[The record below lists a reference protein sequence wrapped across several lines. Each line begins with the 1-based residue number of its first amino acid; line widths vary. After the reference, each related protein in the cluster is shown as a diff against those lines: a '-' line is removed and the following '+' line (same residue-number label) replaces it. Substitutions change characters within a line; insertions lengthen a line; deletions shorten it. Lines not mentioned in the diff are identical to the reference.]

1 MTQTQQHPIS
11 AARARAAAQSILDKL
26 DGAHAVLLATVDGFP
41 IADAKQRD
49 VDIERMAA
57 IVSSFAALGEA
68 ASRETAI
75 GRPRCLVIESTE
87 GRLVTR
93 SVRLQGSAVVLA
105 VLADTRA
112 ALGLVWAQLR
122 QAESEL
128 AAA

>member
-1 MTQTQQHPIS
+1 MPNPAQPLS
-11 AARARAAAQSILDKL
+11 ASAARAAAQAILDNV
-26 DGAHAVLLATVDGFP
+26 DGSHAVLVATIDGFP
-41 IADAKQRD
+41 IADARRRE
-49 VDIERMAA
+49 VDIERIAA

-75 GRPRCLVIESTE
+75 GQPRCLVIESTE

-93 SVRLQGSAVVLA
+93 CVTLPGGVVVLA
-105 VLADTRA
+105 VLADVRA

-122 QAESEL
+122 HAESQL

>member
-1 MTQTQQHPIS
+1 MTQTQQQPIS

-26 DGAHAVLLATVDGFP
+26 DGAHAVLVATVDGFP
-41 IADAKQRD
+41 IADARQRH

-75 GRPRCLVIESTE
+75 GQPRCLVIESTE

>member
-11 AARARAAAQSILDKL
+11 AARARAAAQSVLDKL
-26 DGAHAVLLATVDGFP
+26 DGAHAVLLATDGFP